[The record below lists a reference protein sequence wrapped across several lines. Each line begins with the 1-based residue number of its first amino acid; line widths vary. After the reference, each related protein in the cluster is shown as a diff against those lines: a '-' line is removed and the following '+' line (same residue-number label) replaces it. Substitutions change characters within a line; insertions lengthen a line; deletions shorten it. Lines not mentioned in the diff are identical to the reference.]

1 MKIAQIISP
10 LVLVVAGSAL
20 SNAATLFDTDAGTT
34 ITQLYESDHSSDA
47 TTLSA
52 GPTAEVVSS
61 TLLGATYDAE
71 SATPLTAGWHW
82 GLNNL
87 KYGIT
92 SNSDIAND
100 VAFTADG
107 SFTFQTRGNFHG
119 EFVLS
124 TVSVSSLLASSE
136 DDELENLSV
145 SFTASDSV
153 YFSAYYVASD
163 NTTVTQ
169 LGSTQTGESV
179 SYYVDG
185 LSYTDGTLLL
195 LWGNGVHESGSGSTV
210 VTVSNI
216 TSSYNNVP
224 EPSMFGLLAGL
235 GALGFVAARRRR
247 NRKA

>member
-20 SNAATLFDTDAGTT
+20 SNAATLFDTTAGTT
-34 ITQLYESDHSSDA
+34 VSEISYSGHSDVDTGMTTGASTTVLYDELLEYAGGDA
-47 TTLSA
+47 LT
-52 GPTAEVVSS
+52 GN
-61 TLLGATYDAE
+61 
-71 SATPLTAGWHW
+71 PLTAGWHW
-82 GLNNL
+82 GTGSLRP
-87 KYGIT
+87 G
-92 SNSDIAND
+92 SDAMKSDD

-107 SFTFQTRGNFHG
+107 TFTFHTRPAYYG

-124 TVSVSSLLASSE
+124 TVSVSGLLS
-136 DDELENLSV
+136 DDDTLTDFSV
-145 SFTASDSV
+145 SFDASDSV
-153 YFSAYYVASD
+153 YFSTYYVASD

-169 LGSTQTGESV
+169 LGSTQYGTSV
-179 SYYVDG
+179 SYSVDA
-185 LSYTDGTLLL
+185 LSYTEGTLIL
-195 LWGNGVHESGSGSTV
+195 LWGTDALDSTTHSDTTI
-210 VTVSNI
+210 TVSNI